1 MADDIIESRVRE
13 WLRDHQ
19 GSAYCA
25 RCVARDLHIDVA
37 LAQAAMD
44 DLSTRQVFSRGL
56 CACGAMALAYGWS
69 AGGMRD
75 KTRQGGHK
83 RATHPPPAREICQ

>member
-1 MADDIIESRVRE
+1 VAFRFVADDIIESMVRG

-19 GSAYCA
+19 GSAHCA
-25 RCVARDLHIDVA
+25 RCVARDLHIYVA

-56 CACGAMALAYGWS
+56 CACGAIGLAYGRS
-69 AGGMRD
+69 AGGMR
-75 KTRQGGHK
+75 G
-83 RATHPPPAREICQ
+83 